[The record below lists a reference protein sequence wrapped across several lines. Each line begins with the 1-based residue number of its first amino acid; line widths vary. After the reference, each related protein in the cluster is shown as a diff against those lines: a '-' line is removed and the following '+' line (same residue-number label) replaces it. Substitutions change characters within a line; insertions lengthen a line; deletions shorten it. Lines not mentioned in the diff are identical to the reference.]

1 MSRSHH
7 GTERSAPSPLRGPE
21 PREETPGMAAAGPA
35 LPPASPRCPLL
46 TADQA
51 LGSESSRGA
60 RPRGSNTACA
70 PVVLPASPK
79 QAAEFT
85 QQGRRGAGSAAAVS
99 WEPPHAE
106 LPVKCF
112 HQNQSEKVQSKHSQL
127 EAGMEP
133 LPAEL
138 PEGHES
144 P

>member
-1 MSRSHH
+1 
-7 GTERSAPSPLRGPE
+7 
-21 PREETPGMAAAGPA
+21 MAATGPA
-35 LPPASPRCPLL
+35 LPLASPRCPLL

-70 PVVLPASPK
+70 PLVLPASPK

-85 QQGRRGAGSAAAVS
+85 QQGRRGAGSAVAVS